1 MSFAEDLDL
10 LGAEGLAGQYV
21 VVRVKSIDKKKLGQ
35 AIGGGAAAAALPA
48 ALAVIDFAPQQVLSL
63 ILPLALERAKNTYG
77 VELEAQVQDAPPP
90 PGQKPPGGAGKVL
103 VGIALGLGGAYAASH
118 FGVVSAAQGAVRSV
132 ASRFSRSSSP

>member
-21 VVRVKSIDKKKLGQ
+21 VVRVKSIDKKKLAQ

-48 ALAVIDFAPQQVLSL
+48 ALAVVDFAPQQVLSL
-63 ILPLALERAKNTYG
+63 VLPLALERAKNTYG

-90 PGQKPPGGAGKVL
+90 PGQKPPSGAGKVL

-118 FGVVSAAQGAVRSV
+118 FGVIGAAQGAARSL
-132 ASRFSRSSSP
+132 AARFSRSSP